1 MTNEPEQ
8 SLRMFG
14 LYQDSNRNRLGTLVA
29 VVIPPEPVSHET
41 VEIAWAYAVM
51 YSAKGLTIP
60 DWEGA
65 VKLLKK
71 RHPSW
76 QVIGYEF
83 IPVGLNLSKAD
94 EDVSEQEP
102 INDE

>member
-1 MTNEPEQ
+1 MSKPER

-14 LYQDSNRNRLGTLVA
+14 LYQSSNRTKPDKLVA
-29 VVIPPEPVSHET
+29 VVIPPEDVSHET
-41 VEIAWAYAVM
+41 VETAWGYAVM

-60 DWEGA
+60 DWEAA
-65 VKLLKK
+65 VTLLKN

-76 QVIGYEF
+76 EVIGYEF

-94 EDVSEQEP
+94 EDVPE
-102 INDE
+102 